1 MKRRWA
7 YQGWCKHCVGQARP
21 QGWNGYGAWQKC
33 DRREWWTHKNEAAE
47 LLHQLSG
54 TPRFGK
60 HRLHLWA
67 SLTERPTLSAVMCC
81 KLYMCIDKLPPEE
94 RKLIKNFFD
103 LVVKKPEII
112 PYSYEGKN
120 LLALCKTKG
129 LITWERKNYI
139 ENSRKI
145 ISLCRIVSTNLGCRQ
160 ERSSSTVIC
169 ST

>member
-33 DRREWWTHKNEAAE
+33 DRREWWTQKNEAAE

-94 RKLIKNFFD
+94 RKLINRIYF
-103 LVVKKPEII
+103 LGYSLRQLSAETGI
-112 PYSYEGKN
+112 PYMTIQHRKVKI
-120 LLALCKTKG
+120 LAKLKKFM
-129 LITWERKNYI
+129 
-139 ENSRKI
+139 ENWKKFRAA
-145 ISLCRIVSTNLGCRQ
+145 
-160 ERSSSTVIC
+160 TVW
-169 ST
+169 TRL